1 MTKKKGRILSVLLA
15 AALTFTSMSTLAL
28 ADEETQVISE
38 EGLCE
43 HHTEHTDDCGYDE
56 AAGTPCQ
63 YVCEECK
70 TADETQMSEDDK
82 QATGDE
88 DATTLPSNESPE
100 GDKDAGGVP
109 EDKSSATLITEWS
122 WIDEED
128 YLQETDG
135 VWGIGMPGANEDN
148 PLTQDILL
156 SMLPTQINAT
166 TADGENVVVDITW
179 DLSSIPEEGIWS
191 GDHTF
196 TASLPEGYE
205 LADGANALNVKVELG
220 GAETYAL
227 SDYTVEGISPQGT
240 TINLFNYSNGP
251 VYNNQGQLVATDE
264 YYNDS
269 NAGINQGRQPHF
281 HAGSPLASTP
291 ASINTWSGAGGA
303 PLQGFV
309 ENTLTDGYPVLKQQY
324 YTAEIEDSADITSY
338 VNRESL
344 AYLFNGE
351 QVNGKEAYMDVDGLL
366 QIDGDGYYYYNAAYN
381 GKNWTDPADGFASA
395 NFAVFDEGANSF
407 ILYDKGAVKNVGS
420 GKEGE
425 SGSPWGQFFPFNS
438 AEQVF
443 EERGDNLQQRADVT
457 SQGSNDGT
465 INHYFGLTMTSRFV
479 QRENGTNNEKDVTY
493 QFSGDDDVWVFIDGV
508 LVGDL
513 GGIHDACSFTIN
525 FRTGAVVVKD
535 SQGSTVQNTT
545 LRDLYNNAGKVNEVA
560 WSTTNVNTFAD
571 DTYHTLNFFY
581 LERGNNDS
589 NMSLKFNLVTVPQSS
604 VFKVDQAGDPVANA
618 EFKLYKA
625 DENYKYSESD
635 LICSGSTNEQ
645 GEFVFVDEQGFLIS
659 LEELYNNK
667 SIRYLVLKETKA
679 PAGYRKPGDIHLR
692 FDEGNGNLV
701 LLSSNQWETG
711 AYANGSITVS
721 ADNII
726 TLDDRKT
733 VNLDDVNGTLF
744 AVVMR
749 YTGSESAG
757 NTDLENSDNWV
768 AMYGDPIDGWHSAD
782 STALASALEAAKK
795 NLEYNNN
802 YSFEADSSGAFST
815 TLTDV
820 PGDITKYYHMLGAND
835 SSQTKYALAFFYTEA
850 SGIGGATEDNTYRVL
865 DEGDTFKRTF
875 SVNLYVTDAKNNLY
889 VQKLDDEGHPVSAD
903 KGTATFSLIPAD
915 DNGNYNS
922 NNQAWST
929 QQTQDLTEPFE
940 LTGGVWFTGI
950 PNGKYYLVET
960 QAPSGYKKSDEVI
973 PVVVNDRGVY
983 VDAGEADDGVTV
995 SRGVGNVFRS
1005 MVQFAAEDDVDATLH
1020 DIKATLQTAKE
1031 YSYNDTTGSDQT
1043 DWRET
1048 DPVQITHLQYLKD
1061 GRSLDYGPTADE
1073 YSLSLRT
1080 DVGWSKL
1087 LIQQCM
1093 DEDHGA
1099 DTTSPKQDLGDR
1111 DLVNVFS
1118 GTVIV
1123 EVENDRVGGLTISK
1137 EVQEAEGQ
1145 TAPEEDSFAFTV
1157 SGDIARQQYDTI
1169 LYNVDGTQTSGS
1181 ITFNAD
1187 GKAEVSLKDKQSIY
1201 IANLPIGS
1209 TFTVTE
1215 TPADNYETSVS
1226 NTGGEPYEKGNAGSA
1241 MITNTGN
1248 AHIAFLN
1255 TYSPVADFAFLK
1267 TNSTGTALLGASFAL
1282 YEMTCEN
1289 PEHNH
1294 ENELVQVEENG
1305 TVSEADANCWRMIG
1319 NSATSAQTGL
1329 VQFTAIPVPAA
1340 GETYRLVE
1348 YSAPEGY
1355 NTPNG
1360 QWILGYDTTDNAFE
1374 VSGSVGNP
1382 PAFKEI
1388 TQTVDNVDIAYSVF
1402 NYRLGELPFSGN
1414 IGIKLFLI
1422 IGGTLMLLGG
1432 AGGAIW
1438 YKTHR
1443 RVRVRGIHR
1452 RHR

>member
-43 HHTEHTDDCGYDE
+43 HHTEHTEDCGYDE
-56 AAGTPCQ
+56 AAGNPCQ
-63 YVCEECK
+63 YVCELCG
-70 TADETQMSEDDK
+70 ADEGEEQP
-82 QATGDE
+82 ANTGDTDTDTAGNNTSSSDE
-88 DATTLPSNESPE
+88 YKEV
-100 GDKDAGGVP
+100 DKL
-109 EDKSSATLITEWS
+109 SATLITEWS
-122 WIDEED
+122 WADGDE
-128 YLQETDG
+128 LQETDG

-179 DLSSIPEEGIWS
+179 DLSSIPDEGIWS

-205 LADGANALNVKVELG
+205 LEDGANALSVKVELG
-220 GAETYAL
+220 GAETYDL
-227 SDYTVEGISPQGT
+227 SDYTVEGLSPQGT
-240 TINLFNYSNGP
+240 TINLFDYWNGQNDGE
-251 VYNNQGQLVATDE
+251 VAGDTNQGI
-264 YYNDS
+264 
-269 NAGINQGRQPHF
+269 NAGRLLHF
-281 HAGSPLASTP
+281 HSGDATQSPGAF
-291 ASINTWSGAGGA
+291 NTWTGSGGG
-303 PLQGFV
+303 PRQEMV
-309 ENTLTDGYPVLKQQY
+309 KNTLQNGYPELQQGKQ
-324 YTAEIEDSADITSY
+324 DISKD
-338 VNRESL
+338 ESL
-344 AYLFNGE
+344 AYLFNEYDAETQGRNRVE
-351 QVNGKEAYMDVDGLL
+351 GKKAYMDVDGLL
-366 QIDGDGYYYYNAAYN
+366 QLDKDGYYYYNAAYKVTRGQGGTYN
-381 GKNWTDPADGFASA
+381 RDWTTLPEGFASA
-395 NFAVFDEGANSF
+395 NYAAFDESRNSF
-407 ILYDKGAVKNVGS
+407 VLYEKGGVANTGTT
-420 GKEGE
+420 
-425 SGSPWGQFFPFNS
+425 SPNGQFFPFNY
-438 AEQVF
+438 ANQVF
-443 EERGDNLQQRADVT
+443 YERNGELMQRTNVQ
-457 SQGSNDGT
+457 SNSGGSM
-465 INHYFGLTMTSRFV
+465 NHYFGLTMTSRFV
-479 QRENGTNNEKDVTY
+479 QSEGGTNEGKDVTY
-493 QFSGDDDVWVFIDGV
+493 QFSGDDDVWVFVDDV

-513 GGIHDACSFTIN
+513 GGIHDACSFSIN
-525 FRTGAVVVKD
+525 FATGNVVVNN
-535 SQGSTVQNTT
+535 SVGNEVQNTT
-545 LRDLYNNAGKVNEVA
+545 LAELYANAGK
-560 WSTTNVNTFAD
+560 TNNTKWNGNTFAD
-571 DTYHTLNFFY
+571 NTYHTLKFFY

-618 EFKLYKA
+618 EFELYKA
-625 DENYKYSESD
+625 DENYHYSESD

-667 SIRYLVLKETKA
+667 SIRYLVLKETEA
-679 PAGYRKPGDIHLR
+679 PDGYRKPGNIHLR

-726 TLDDRKT
+726 TLDNGQR
-733 VNLDDVNGTLF
+733 VNLDNVNGTLF

-850 SGIGGATEDNTYRVL
+850 SGIGGAAVDNTHRVL

-929 QQTQDLTEPFE
+929 QQTQDLTTPFE

-973 PVVVNDRGVY
+973 PVVVNDSGVY

-1020 DIKATLQTAKE
+1020 DIKATLQTAEK
-1031 YSYNDTTGSDQT
+1031 YSYNDATGSDQT
-1043 DWRET
+1043 DWSET
-1048 DPVQITHLQYLKD
+1048 NPVQITHLQYLKD
-1061 GRSLDYGPTADE
+1061 GRSLDYGPTTNE
-1073 YSLSLRT
+1073 YPLSLRT

-1099 DTTSPKQDLGDR
+1099 DTTSPKQELGDR

-1145 TAPEEDSFAFTV
+1145 TAPEEDLFAFTV
-1157 SGDIARQQYDTI
+1157 SGGIVGQQYDTI
-1169 LYNVDGTQTSGS
+1169 LYNVDGTQTPGS

-1201 IANLPIGS
+1201 IANLPIGR

-1226 NTGGEPYEKGNAGSA
+1226 NTGGEPYVKGNVGSA
-1241 MITNTGN
+1241 TITDTGN

-1255 TYSPVADFAFLK
+1255 TYNPVADFAFLK
-1267 TNSTGTALLGASFAL
+1267 TNSTGTALSGASFAL

-1438 YKTHR
+1438 YQTHR
-1443 RVRVRGIHR
+1443 RVRVRRVHRR

>member
-28 ADEETQVISE
+28 ADEEPQAVSE
-38 EGLCE
+38 TGLCE
-43 HHTEHTDDCGYDE
+43 HHPEHTDDCGYDE
-56 AAGTPCQ
+56 AAGSPCQ

-70 TADETQMSEDDK
+70 TSNEEEVSEEDK
-82 QATGDE
+82 QTTEEKDADTE
-88 DATTLPSNESPE
+88 DVNTPSSNESPE
-100 GDKDAGGVP
+100 GDEDAGGVS
-109 EDKSSATLITEWS
+109 EDKPSVTSITDWS
-122 WIDEED
+122 WADGDE
-128 YLQETDG
+128 LQETDG

-205 LADGANALNVKVELG
+205 LADGANALSVKVELG
-220 GAETYAL
+220 GAETYAF

-240 TINLFNYSNGP
+240 TINLFDYWNGQNGAE
-251 VYNNQGQLVATDE
+251 VDGDTNQGI
-264 YYNDS
+264 
-269 NAGINQGRQPHF
+269 NAGRLLHF
-281 HAGSPLASTP
+281 HSGDATQSPGAF
-291 ASINTWSGAGGA
+291 NTWTGSGGG
-303 PLQGFV
+303 PRQGMVKTTLQ
-309 ENTLTDGYPVLKQQY
+309 NGYPELRQGSQGISK
-324 YTAEIEDSADITSY
+324 D
-338 VNRESL
+338 ESL
-344 AYLFNGE
+344 AYLFNEYDADTSGSNRV
-351 QVNGKEAYMDVDGLL
+351 QGKKAYMDVDGLL
-366 QIDGDGYYYYNAAYN
+366 QLDDDGYYYYNAAYKVTKETDWWGN
-381 GKNWTDPADGFASA
+381 TTYNASWTETRDEFAST
-395 NFAVFDEGANSF
+395 NFAEFDAASNSF
-407 ILYDKGAVKNVGS
+407 VLYEKGGVAKTGTT
-420 GKEGE
+420 
-425 SGSPWGQFFPFNS
+425 SPNGQFFPFNAAS
-438 AEQVF
+438 DVF
-443 EERGDNLQQRADVT
+443 RDQDGQLVQRTNVKSESTGDM
-457 SQGSNDGT
+457 
-465 INHYFGLTMTSRFV
+465 NHYFGLSMTSRFV
-479 QRENGTNNEKDVTY
+479 QREGGTNNNEDVTY
-493 QFSGDDDVWVFIDGV
+493 YFSGDDDVWVFIDDV

-513 GGIHDACSFTIN
+513 GGIHDACSFSIN
-525 FRTGAVVVKD
+525 FKTGVVVVYN
-535 SQGSTVQNTT
+535 SQGTAVQTT
-545 LRDLYNNAGKVNEVA
+545 NLLNLYQDAGKENA
-560 WSTTNVNTFAD
+560 TQWAGNTFAD
-571 DTYHTLNFFY
+571 NTYHTLNFFY

-618 EFKLYKA
+618 EFELYKA
-625 DENYKYSESD
+625 DENYNYSESD

-667 SIRYLVLKETKA
+667 SIRYLVLKETEA

-726 TLDDRKT
+726 TLDNKQS

-850 SGIGGATEDNTYRVL
+850 SGIGGATEGNTYRVL

-973 PVVVNDRGVY
+973 PVVVNDSGVY
-983 VDAGEADDGVTV
+983 VDAGKADDGVTV

-1020 DIKATLQTAKE
+1020 DIKATLQTAE
-1031 YSYNDTTGSDQT
+1031 EYNDTTGSDQT
-1043 DWRET
+1043 VWSET

-1061 GRSLDYGPTADE
+1061 GRSLDYGPTTNE
-1073 YSLSLRT
+1073 YPLSLRT

-1093 DEDHGA
+1093 DESHDA

-1157 SGDIARQQYDTI
+1157 SGDMAGQRYDTI
-1169 LYNVDGTQTSGS
+1169 LYNVDGTQTQGS

-1209 TFTVTE
+1209 TLTVTE
-1215 TPADNYETSVS
+1215 TPVDNYETSVS
-1226 NTGGEPYEKGNAGSA
+1226 NTGGEPYAKGNVGSA
-1241 MITNTGN
+1241 TITNTGN

-1255 TYSPVADFAFLK
+1255 TYNPVADFAFLK